1 MYIFAISK
9 QIIMKLIELYKVAL
23 ERLFKEFRLIEKLRI
38 NTDLQ
43 EIKHLLRDD
52 NDKIE
57 FQKTIDR
64 MIKEN
69 KKEDTVTINNR
80 KITISL

>member
-9 QIIMKLIELYKVAL
+9 QTIMKLIELYKVAL
-23 ERLFKEFRLIEKLRI
+23 ERLFKEFRLIERLKI

-43 EIKHLLRDD
+43 EIKHLLRND

-64 MIKEN
+64 MVKEN
-69 KKEDTVTINNR
+69 KKEDTVIINNR

>member
-1 MYIFAISK
+1 
-9 QIIMKLIELYKVAL
+9 MKLIELYKVAL

-69 KKEDTVTINNR
+69 KKEDTITINNR